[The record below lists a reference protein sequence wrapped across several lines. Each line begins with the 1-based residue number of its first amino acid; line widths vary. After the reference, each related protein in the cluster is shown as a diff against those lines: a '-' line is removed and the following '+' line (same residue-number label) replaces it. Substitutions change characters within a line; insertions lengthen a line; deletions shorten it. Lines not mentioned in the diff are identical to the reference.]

1 MVSRQRFRPAAG
13 VAASLALVLAAC
25 GSNGQDGGTDAS
37 AGASGGGELPVV
49 RMQGL
54 PADPA
59 AIPMLVMQEQGID
72 EAHGFKAEFVEVDP
86 DAAAN
91 TLLIGESDVA
101 MEQDAVTMTLAQQQD
116 QAGVVFYPV
125 LNTMM
130 GVVVAEDSDYQE
142 PADLVG
148 QRVGHFGVDSGTTSI
163 ICLMLKELEDIDCFE
178 DFDLREAGPAA
189 LPELLASGE
198 VEAIFDYE
206 PLALRAVIE
215 TPGRYLFE
223 PAKAWADRSDG
234 WSPPLTNLAA
244 RVDWLQDNPDLAIA
258 VRDAWAE
265 ATQVVS
271 DSNYEILNE
280 EPYKSFMAMGSDEE
294 LAAFIDYCADLP
306 CLLNSWDQSD
316 IDNTNDWLELMA
328 ENDVLIEETADDPV
342 AVVLEDFLDR

>member
-1 MVSRQRFRPAAG
+1 MFGQHRGGKAAG
-13 VAASLALVLAAC
+13 VAASLALILGAC
-25 GSNGQDGGTDAS
+25 
-37 AGASGGGELPVV
+37 SGGGNGASDGAASDGGSDLPVV
-49 RMQGL
+49 RFQGL

-59 AIPMLVMQEQGID
+59 AIPMLVMQEEGID
-72 EAHGFKAEFVEVDP
+72 EAHGFTAEFIEVDP

-101 MEQDAVTMTLAQQQD
+101 MEQDAVTMTLAQAQG

-130 GVVVAEDSDYQE
+130 GVVVAEDSEYQE

-148 QRVGHFGVDSGTTSI
+148 QKVGHFGVDSGTTSI
-163 ICLMLKELEDIDCFE
+163 ICLMLAELHDIDCFE

-244 RVDWLQDNPDLAIA
+244 RVDWLEEHPDLAIA

-280 EPYKSFMAMGSDEE
+280 EPYKTFMAMGSDEE
-294 LAAFIDYCADLP
+294 LAAFIEYCADLP
-306 CLLNSWDQSD
+306 CLLNSWTEED
-316 IDNTNDWLELMA
+316 IQHTNDWLTLMA
-328 ENDVLIEETADDPV
+328 EKDVLIEETAAEPV
-342 AVVLEDFLDR
+342 AVILEEFLGR

>member
-1 MVSRQRFRPAAG
+1 MLGRQKGGKAAAVAVSFALLLGACG
-13 VAASLALVLAAC
+13 GGGGTGSSDGAAS
-25 GSNGQDGGTDAS
+25 DGAD
-37 AGASGGGELPVV
+37 LPVV
-49 RMQGL
+49 RFQGL

-72 EAHGFKAEFVEVDP
+72 EAHGFAAEFIEVDP

-130 GVVVAEDSDYQE
+130 GVVVAEDSDYQD

-148 QRVGHFGVDSGTTSI
+148 QKVGHFGVDSGTTSI
-163 ICLMLKELEDIDCFE
+163 ICLMLAELHDIDCFE

-244 RVDWLQDNPDLAIA
+244 RVDWLEENPDLAIA

-265 ATQVVS
+265 ATTVVS

-280 EPYKSFMAMGSDEE
+280 EPYKTFMAMGSDEE

-306 CLLNSWDQSD
+306 CLLNSWTEED
-316 IDNTNDWLELMA
+316 IQHTNDWLELMA
-328 ENDVLIEETADDPV
+328 EKDVLIEEVAEDPV
-342 AVVLEDFLDR
+342 AVVLEDFLGR

>member
-1 MVSRQRFRPAAG
+1 MVSPQRFRPAAG

-25 GSNGQDGGTDAS
+25 GSNGQDGDTGES
-37 AGASGGGELPVV
+37 AGASGGADLPVV

-72 EAHGFKAEFVEVDP
+72 VAHGFKAEFVEVDP

-101 MEQDAVTMTLAQQQD
+101 MEQDAVTMTLAQAQD

-130 GVVVAEDSDYQE
+130 GVVVAEDSEYQE

-316 IDNTNDWLELMA
+316 IDHTNEWLELMA
-328 ENDVLIEETADDPV
+328 ENDVLIEDTADEPV

>member
-1 MVSRQRFRPAAG
+1 MFGRWTAG
-13 VAASLALVLAAC
+13 GKTAGSAVCLALLLAAC
-25 GSNGQDGGTDAS
+25 QSGGSPTAS
-37 AGASGGGELPVV
+37 AGASGEGDLPVV
-49 RMQGL
+49 RFQGL

-59 AIPMLVMQEQGID
+59 AIPMLVMQEKGID
-72 EAHGFKAEFVEVDP
+72 KAHGFAAEFIEVDP

-101 MEQDAVTMTLAQQQD
+101 MEQDAVTMTLAQQQG

-130 GVVVAEDSDYQE
+130 GVVVAEDSDYEQ
-142 PADLVG
+142 PSDLIG
-148 QRVGHFGVDSGTTSI
+148 KKVGHFGVDSGTTSI
-163 ICLMLKELEDIDCFE
+163 ICLMLKELYDIDCFT
-178 DFDLREAGPAA
+178 DYDLREAGPAA

-223 PAKAWADRSDG
+223 PAKAWADRWDG

-244 RVDWLQDNPDLAIA
+244 RVDWLEANQDLAIA

-265 ATQVVS
+265 ATKVVS

-280 EPYKSFMAMGSDEE
+280 EPYKTFMAMGSDEE

-306 CLLNSWDQSD
+306 CLLNSWDEQD
-316 IDNTNDWLELMA
+316 VKYTNDWLKLMA
-328 ENDVLIEETADDPV
+328 DNDVLIEETAPEPV
-342 AVVLEDFLDR
+342 AVVLEDFFGK

>member
-1 MVSRQRFRPAAG
+1 MFGQHRGGKAAG
-13 VAASLALVLAAC
+13 VAASLALILGAC
-25 GSNGQDGGTDAS
+25 
-37 AGASGGGELPVV
+37 SGGGNGASDGAASDGSSDLPVV
-49 RMQGL
+49 RFQGL

-59 AIPMLVMQEQGID
+59 AIPMLVMQEEGID
-72 EAHGFKAEFVEVDP
+72 EAHGFTAEFIEVDP

-101 MEQDAVTMTLAQQQD
+101 MEQDAVTMTLAQAQG

-130 GVVVAEDSDYQE
+130 GVVVAEDSEYQE

-148 QRVGHFGVDSGTTSI
+148 QKVGHFGVDSGTTSI
-163 ICLMLKELEDIDCFE
+163 ICLMLAELHDIDCFE

-244 RVDWLQDNPDLAIA
+244 RVDWLEENPDLAIA

-280 EPYKSFMAMGSDEE
+280 EPYKTFMAMGSDEE
-294 LAAFIDYCADLP
+294 LAAFIEYCADLP
-306 CLLNSWDQSD
+306 CLLNSWTEEDVQH
-316 IDNTNDWLELMA
+316 TNDWLTLMA
-328 ENDVLIEETADDPV
+328 DQDVLIEETAAEPV
-342 AVVLEDFLDR
+342 AVILEEFLGR

>member
-1 MVSRQRFRPAAG
+1 MFGRHMGGKAAG
-13 VAASLALVLAAC
+13 VAASFVLMLGAC
-25 GSNGQDGGTDAS
+25 TGGGTDAS
-37 AGASGGGELPVV
+37 DGAGSGDADLPLV

-72 EAHGFKAEFVEVDP
+72 VAHGFRAEFIEVDP

-101 MEQDAVTMTLAQQQD
+101 MEQDAVTMTLAQQQG

-130 GVVVAEDSDYQE
+130 GVVVADDSEYQE

-163 ICLMLKELEDIDCFE
+163 ICLMLAELHDVDCFN

-244 RVDWLQDNPDLAIA
+244 RVDWLEENPDLAIA

-271 DSNYEILNE
+271 DSNYEILND
-280 EPYKSFMAMGSDEE
+280 EPYKTFMAMGSEEE
-294 LAAFIDYCADLP
+294 LAAFIEYCADLP
-306 CLLNSWDQSD
+306 CLLNSWTEEDVQH
-316 IDNTNDWLELMA
+316 TNDWLTLMA
-328 ENDVLIEETADDPV
+328 DRDVLIEETAADPV
-342 AVVLEDFLDR
+342 AVVLEDFLGR

>member
-1 MVSRQRFRPAAG
+1 MFGRQKG
-13 VAASLALVLAAC
+13 GKAASVAVSFALLLGAC
-25 GSNGQDGGTDAS
+25 GGGGGTGPSDGAAS
-37 AGASGGGELPVV
+37 DGADLPVV
-49 RMQGL
+49 RFQGL

-59 AIPMLVMQEQGID
+59 AIPMLVMQEQAID
-72 EAHGFKAEFVEVDP
+72 EAHGFTAEFIEVDP

-130 GVVVAEDSDYQE
+130 GVVVAEDSDYQD

-148 QRVGHFGVDSGTTSI
+148 QKVGHFGVDSGTTSI
-163 ICLMLKELEDIDCFE
+163 ICLMLAELHDIDCFE

-244 RVDWLQDNPDLAIA
+244 RVDWLEENPDLAIA

-265 ATQVVS
+265 ATTVVS

-280 EPYKSFMAMGSDEE
+280 EPYKTFMAMGSDEE

-306 CLLNSWDQSD
+306 CLLNSWTEED
-316 IDNTNDWLELMA
+316 IQHTNDWLELMA
-328 ENDVLIEETADDPV
+328 EKDVLIEEVAEDPV

>member
-1 MVSRQRFRPAAG
+1 MFGRQKRGRAAG
-13 VAASLALVLAAC
+13 VAASFALLLGAC
-25 GSNGQDGGTDAS
+25 GGGGT
-37 AGASGGGELPVV
+37 GASGGAESADADLPVV
-49 RMQGL
+49 RFQGL

-72 EAHGFKAEFVEVDP
+72 EAHGFTAEFIEVDP

-130 GVVVAEDSDYQE
+130 GVVVAEDSDYQD

-148 QRVGHFGVDSGTTSI
+148 QKVGHFGVDSGTTSI
-163 ICLMLKELEDIDCFE
+163 ICLMLAELHDIDCFE

-244 RVDWLQDNPDLAIA
+244 RVDWLEENPDLAIA

-265 ATQVVS
+265 ATTVVS

-280 EPYKSFMAMGSDEE
+280 EPYKTFMAMGSDEE
-294 LAAFIDYCADLP
+294 LAAFIEYCADLP
-306 CLLNSWDQSD
+306 CLLNSWTEED
-316 IDNTNDWLELMA
+316 IQHTNDWLALMA
-328 ENDVLIEETADDPV
+328 EKDVLIEEVAEEPV
-342 AVVLEDFLDR
+342 AVVLEDFLGR

>member
-1 MVSRQRFRPAAG
+1 MNGRERGSRAAG
-13 VAASLALVLAAC
+13 IAASMALILAAC
-25 GSNGQDGGTDAS
+25 GGGQGESPAGS
-37 AGASGGGELPVV
+37 AGGELPVV
-49 RMQGL
+49 RMQGFA
-54 PADPA
+54 ADLA
-59 AIPMLVMQEQGID
+59 TIPLLVMQEQGID
-72 EAHGFKAEFVEVDP
+72 EKYGFNAEYIEVDP

-91 TLLIGESDVA
+91 TLLLGESDVA
-101 MEQDAVTMTLAQQQD
+101 MEQDAVTMTLAQQQG

-125 LNTMM
+125 LNTMV
-130 GVVVAEDSDYQE
+130 GVVVAEDSEYEE

-163 ICLMLKELEDIDCFE
+163 ICLMLKELHDVDCFE

-244 RVDWLQDNPDLAIA
+244 RVDWLEENPDLALA
-258 VRDAWAE
+258 LRDAWAE
-265 ATQVVS
+265 ATQVVI
-271 DSNYEILNE
+271 DSNYEILSE
-280 EPYKSFMAMGSDEE
+280 EPYNTFMAMASDEE
-294 LAAFIDYCADLP
+294 LAAFIEYCADLP
-306 CLLNSWDQSD
+306 CLLNSWGESD
-316 IDNTNDWLELMA
+316 VQHTNDWLELMA
-328 ENDVLIEETADDPV
+328 DNDVLIEETADEPV
-342 AVVLEDFLDR
+342 AVVLDDFLGR